1 MTVQRL
7 RESFKK
13 EQLDL
18 VVKDPKMHYHML
30 SRLNMSFLLENIMV
44 TYRRMMLGCMI
55 DPQATILAVI
65 LTALE
70 EAALRS
76 TMVYRDNFF
85 NWLQGLPEL
94 SGAELEHQVSSF

>member
-7 RESFKK
+7 RKGFNK

-18 VVKDPKMHYHML
+18 VIKDPKMHYHVL
-30 SRLNMSFLLENIMV
+30 RPLNSAFFLENIMV

>member
-7 RESFKK
+7 KKTFTEEQRE
-13 EQLDL
+13 L
-18 VVKDPKMHYHML
+18 VVKDPKMHYHTFA
-30 SRLNMSFLLENIMV
+30 RLNMSFLLENILV

-70 EAALRS
+70 EAVLRS
-76 TMVYRDNFF
+76 TMVYPDTFF